1 MNESLDRVIQTLS
14 LIEVRGRQNLTLL
27 LQATLLLEQ
36 NGIAEAIKCLDAL
49 TVSGTNN
56 IDMVLGCILSLEEM
70 LKPEVEEKEEE

>member
-1 MNESLDRVIQTLS
+1 MKGSLNNIIATLS
-14 LIEVRGRQNLTLL
+14 LVEVKGRANLALL
-27 LQATLLLEQ
+27 LQASLQLQQGL
-36 NGIAEAIKCLDAL
+36 IAEAIQSLDAL